1 MAILAAARCAASTL
15 LDMAHTRLALAAVE
29 FREDAQRMLVYL
41 AMGAVAVFLVC
52 GAIMLAA
59 LFVIVLFWDTYPLQA
74 TAGMAILFALGA
86 LAILLKIKSALGA
99 HPPMLQSTI
108 AELKND
114 VAQLRGHAAAVT
126 SSNPAERHAHPEKTH
141 G

>member
-1 MAILAAARCAASTL
+1 MAILAAARRAASTL

-29 FREDAQRMLVYL
+29 IRQDAGRMLVYL
-41 AMGAVAVFLVC
+41 ALALVAGFLVA
-52 GAIMLAA
+52 GAFMLAA
-59 LFVIVLFWDTYPLQA
+59 LFVILLFWDSYPLQA
-74 TAGMAILFALGA
+74 TAGMAILFLLVAAG
-86 LAILLKIKSALGA
+86 IGLKIKSALGA

-114 VAQLRGHAAAVT
+114 VAQLRGHAAAAT
-126 SSNPAERHAHPEKTH
+126 STNPAERHVHPEKTH